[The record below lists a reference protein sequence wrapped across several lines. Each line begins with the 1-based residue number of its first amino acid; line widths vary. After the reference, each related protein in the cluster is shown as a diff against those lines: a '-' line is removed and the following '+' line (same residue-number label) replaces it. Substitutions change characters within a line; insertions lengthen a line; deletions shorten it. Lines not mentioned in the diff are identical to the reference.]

1 MMATITY
8 FIAHSNSLTGTI
20 PAELSTMAT
29 ITFLKLH
36 SNSLTGTIPIE
47 LSTMTSITTLLL
59 GSNSLTG
66 TIPVE
71 LSTMADLSSIIL
83 ANNSLAG
90 TVPSYFCNEVPS
102 GCDLVHGG
110 ENQWWCTSVCDSGD
124 YPCDLT
130 SSSCVT
136 LTTLE
141 YKLTETY
148 GSCYD
153 LAGVSCS
160 CTGGVNLN
168 DQSLTGTIPPELSA
182 CTGLTDMCDYF

>member
-1 MMATITY
+1 MTSITTLLLD
-8 FIAHSNSLTGTI
+8 SNSLTGTI
-20 PAELSTMAT
+20 PVELSTMT
-29 ITFLKLH
+29 SITALLLD

-59 GSNSLTG
+59 GPNSLTG

-71 LSTMADLSSIIL
+71 LSTMTSLSSL
-83 ANNSLAG
+83 RLDANSLTG
-90 TVPSYFCNEVPS
+90 VLPTFLCNAAPPTCS
-102 GCDLVHGG
+102 IG
-110 ENQWWCTSVCDSGD
+110 NTNSFWCTSPVCESGD
-124 YPCDLT
+124 YACDLT
-130 SSSCVT
+130 NSSCVT

-153 LAGVSCS
+153 LAIGKCS

-168 DQSLTGTIPPELSA
+168 GQSLTGTIPPELSA